1 MVCIRLMNEKTPTET
16 VIKEI
21 NNNNNIVFIYNL
33 VFTLIQLQVPG
44 KNETVSPITIIS
56 ANSAVGQNF
65 KLTSYRKLIILH
77 FVSINHKL
85 CEAKITKG
93 P

>member
-21 NNNNNIVFIYNL
+21 NNNNNNVFIYGL
-33 VFTLIQLQVPG
+33 VFPLIQVPG
-44 KNETVSPITIIS
+44 TNETVSPITITS
-56 ANSAVGQNF
+56 ANSVVGQNF
-65 KLTSYRKLIILH
+65 KLTSYRKLIIMH

-85 CEAKITKG
+85 CETKIAKG

>member
-21 NNNNNIVFIYNL
+21 NNNNNNVFIYGL
-33 VFTLIQLQVPG
+33 VFPLIQVPG
-44 KNETVSPITIIS
+44 RNETVSPITITS
-56 ANSAVGQNF
+56 ANSVAGQNL
-65 KLTSYRKLIILH
+65 KLISYRKLIIMH

-85 CEAKITKG
+85 CETK
-93 P
+93 